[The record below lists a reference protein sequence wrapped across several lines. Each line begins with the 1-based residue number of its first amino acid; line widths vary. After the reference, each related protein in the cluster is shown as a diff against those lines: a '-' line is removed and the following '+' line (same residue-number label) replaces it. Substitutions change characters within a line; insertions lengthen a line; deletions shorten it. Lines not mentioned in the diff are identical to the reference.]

1 MMPFNYS
8 IGLIRICF
16 WICFLSIGFTG
27 PAVCDSWSESHHCLT
42 SLEQG
47 TINWTTG
54 TVTVTG
60 KAGPRT
66 NKENIHEAD
75 PGAART
81 DANRRIID
89 LLKQIKIYNHLTVGQ
104 YAAQNDAILAG
115 IEKTARDAV
124 IIRQYYTSALD
135 VQLTVQTR
143 IFGGFLQ
150 LVLPDDIRQ
159 IPKISPE
166 PPADAQADPGSIPF
180 TGLILDIRGLEFEPV
195 LYPVILSEQ
204 GRMIYSDVYISR
216 EFAVQHGV
224 CKYLCSMDKALQDPR
239 AGSHPLV
246 LKGLRTSGR
255 DNTAIVISMADAK
268 QIEQAT
274 ERHLFLKQCRVIFV
288 TGNTTRPVE
297 ITQ

>member
-1 MMPFNYS
+1 MTLFHFS
-8 IGLIRICF
+8 IFRVRICL
-16 WICFLSIGFTG
+16 WICFLSISLTG
-27 PAVCDSWSESHHCLT
+27 AAVCDPVPETFHCVT
-42 SLEQG
+42 AMEQG
-47 TINWTTG
+47 TIDWTTG

-66 NKENIHEAD
+66 TNENIHEAD

-81 DANRRIID
+81 DANRRLID
-89 LLKQIKIYNHLTVGQ
+89 LLKQIKIFNHLTVGQ
-104 YAAQNDAILAG
+104 YAAQNDVILAG
-115 IEKTARDAV
+115 IEKTARDAA

-150 LVLPDDIRQ
+150 LALPDDIRQ
-159 IPKISPE
+159 IPKINPE
-166 PPADAQADPGSIPF
+166 NPAPVQAEPGNIPY
-180 TGLILDIRGLEFEPV
+180 TGLILDVRGLAFEPV
-195 LYPVILSEQ
+195 LYPVIVSEQ
-204 GRMIYSDVYISR
+204 GRMIYSDLYISR

-246 LKGLRTSGR
+246 LKGLRTSGKE
-255 DNTAIVISMADAK
+255 NTAIVISTADAK

-288 TGNTTRPVE
+288 IGD
-297 ITQ
+297 